1 KFLERL
7 LGGQKRVDARLHDEP
22 SELDNA
28 SVFLDHRGRQIVKA
42 RRSGLMQPAQDR
54 RALFLGRPAKTDERA
69 LGCGDGAPRVLL
81 VAQGNAA
88 YQLAARRTDDVH
100 DLAAVGFDE
109 SSIDVMCRER

>member
-1 KFLERL
+1 
-7 LGGQKRVDARLHDEP
+7 
-22 SELDNA
+22 
-28 SVFLDHRGRQIVKA
+28 
-42 RRSGLMQPAQDR
+42 MQPAQDR

-109 SSIDVMCRER
+109 SSIDVMCRERLDRVSICECFHGISPHQLPIS